1 MLANEARGEVLL
13 AIDGA
18 PRKLCLTL
26 GALASLEATFD
37 AVTLAEL
44 GERLAA
50 LTANDLLLVLAALT
64 EGGGAPMSAADLAHA
79 QICPREAADA
89 VARCFALAFGGD
101 A

>member
-26 GALASLEATFD
+26 GALASLEGTFE

-50 LTANDLLLVLAALT
+50 LT
-64 EGGGAPMSAADLAHA
+64 EGGGAPIDAADLAHA